1 LRPKGAGLPWE
12 AGDRYYGVVTKSPR
26 LLVAIEADVNRMLD
40 LTNPDLRR
48 ELDVT
53 LIELAAE
60 DWRKLLAVG
69 KESFTQALGR
79 AVAATGGSGQP
90 ARSAAVRRGVNV
102 VIFRGVCPGDEL
114 QIVDAAKLDQLG
126 VKLKA

>member
-26 LLVAIEADVNRMLD
+26 LLVAIGADVNRMLD

-60 DWRKLLAVG
+60 DWRKLLAAG
-69 KESFTQALGR
+69 KESFT
-79 AVAATGGSGQP
+79 
-90 ARSAAVRRGVNV
+90 
-102 VIFRGVCPGDEL
+102 
-114 QIVDAAKLDQLG
+114 
-126 VKLKA
+126 